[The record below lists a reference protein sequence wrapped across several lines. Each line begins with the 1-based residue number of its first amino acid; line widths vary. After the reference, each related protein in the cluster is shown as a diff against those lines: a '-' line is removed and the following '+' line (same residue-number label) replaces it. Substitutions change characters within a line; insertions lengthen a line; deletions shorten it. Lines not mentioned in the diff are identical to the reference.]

1 MGDVPRLNGS
11 HICWKWGDGELK
23 IGKTLEKIGLNRQ
36 NLSLYVESSRELLQR
51 DGLFIKW

>member
-1 MGDVPRLNGS
+1 MPRLNGS